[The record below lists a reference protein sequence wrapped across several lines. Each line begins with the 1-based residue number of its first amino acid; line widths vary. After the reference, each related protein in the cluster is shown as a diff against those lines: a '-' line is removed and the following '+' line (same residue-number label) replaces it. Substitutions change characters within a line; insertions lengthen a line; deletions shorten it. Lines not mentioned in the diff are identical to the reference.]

1 MTSKELVK
9 QALEGWKFP
18 VLEENENTIVIRYQ
32 MNYVHI
38 TSLNEETHSIA
49 VLLTNIFSAEN
60 QREELLGLKTCNEL
74 NYRLMQIKFYIDD
87 DNDLIISSEFFY
99 INQDDVESLLNNALN
114 AVITGK
120 KRFASLYKEIEA
132 EDRLMQELN
141 EQE

>member
-9 QALEGWKFP
+9 QALEKWRFP
-18 VLEENENTIVIRYQ
+18 VLDEGENTIVIRYQ

-38 TSLNEETHSIA
+38 ASLNEESNSIA

-60 QREELLGLKTCNEL
+60 EREERLGLKTCNEL
-74 NYRLMQIKFYIDD
+74 NCRMMQVKFYIDS

-99 INQDDVESLLNNALN
+99 NPEEDVEAQLSMALH
-114 AVITGK
+114 AVVSGK
-120 KRFASLYKEIEA
+120 KRFVSQYKETEA
-132 EDRLMQELN
+132 EDKLLKELN

>member
-9 QALEGWKFP
+9 QALEKWRFP
-18 VLEENENTIVIRYQ
+18 VLDEGENTIVIRYQ

-38 TSLNEETHSIA
+38 ASLNEESNSIA

-60 QREELLGLKTCNEL
+60 EREERLGLKTCNEL
-74 NYRLMQIKFYIDD
+74 NFRMMQVKFYIDS

-99 INQDDVESLLNNALN
+99 NTEEHVEAQLSMALH
-114 AVITGK
+114 AVVSGK
-120 KRFASLYKEIEA
+120 KRFVSQYKETEA
-132 EDRLMQELN
+132 EDKLLQELN

>member
-9 QALEGWKFP
+9 QALENWRFP
-18 VLEENENTIVIRYQ
+18 VLEENDTTIVIRYQ

-38 TSLNEETHSIA
+38 TSLNEDSNSIA

-74 NYRLMQIKFYIDD
+74 NYRMMQVKFYIDA

-99 INQDDVESLLNNALN
+99 NTEEDVEVLLNMALH
-114 AVITGK
+114 AVVTGK
-120 KRFASLYKEIEA
+120 KRFVSQYKETEA
-132 EDRLMQELN
+132 EDKLLQELN

>member
-9 QALEGWKFP
+9 QALEKWKFP
-18 VLEENENTIVIRYQ
+18 VFDESENTIVIRYQ

-38 TSLNEETHSIA
+38 ASLNEESNSIA

-60 QREELLGLKTCNEL
+60 EREERLGLKTCNEL
-74 NYRLMQIKFYIDD
+74 NCRMMQVKFYIDS

-99 INQDDVESLLNNALN
+99 NTEEDIEAQLSMALH
-114 AVITGK
+114 AVVSGK
-120 KRFASLYKEIEA
+120 KHFVSQYKETEA
-132 EDRLMQELN
+132 EDKLLQELN

>member
-9 QALEGWKFP
+9 RALECWRFP
-18 VLEENENTIVIRYQ
+18 VLEENDTTIVIRYQ

-38 TSLNEETHSIA
+38 TSLNEDSNSIA
-49 VLLTNIFSAEN
+49 VLLTNIFSAKN

-74 NYRLMQIKFYIDD
+74 NCRMMQVKFYIDA

-99 INQDDVESLLNNALN
+99 NTEEDVEALLNMALH
-114 AVITGK
+114 AVVTGK
-120 KRFASLYKEIEA
+120 KRFVSQYKETEA
-132 EDRLMQELN
+132 EDKLLQELN